1 MSVKTIFMFMNM
13 CMDEKEEYD
22 QTLIRKISY
31 KEGKL
36 KGVAQT
42 KIWGQVK
49 DSFCIDEYDGNL
61 RVVTTVNPVYHYG
74 KDGGIDLYD
83 ASVEEN
89 GSSNALYIL
98 DKKLNVTG
106 KIEKL
111 APRRCIF
118 RKVYGGDGIF
128 CDV

>member
-1 MSVKTIFMFMNM
+1 MY
-13 CMDEKEEYD
+13 DEKEEYD

-61 RVVTTVNPVYHYG
+61 RLVTTVNPVYHYG
-74 KDGGIDLYD
+74 KDGEMCIRDRNHPFRRRDL
-83 ASVEEN
+83 
-89 GSSNALYIL
+89 
-98 DKKLNVTG
+98 
-106 KIEKL
+106 
-111 APRRCIF
+111 
-118 RKVYGGDGIF
+118 
-128 CDV
+128 